1 MNYLHPS
8 HPGLPAFRPL
18 SDKQLQQDSPY
29 GYNPSSGL
37 ACVPTASVSVS
48 LTSGDNH
55 FFASISSF
63 SIFQVLFGTSF
74 MGHCGLDPPPEPCEH
89 LCSTPSSH
97 QMLAIS
103 SR

>member
-37 ACVPTASVSVS
+37 ACVPTTVV
-48 LTSGDNH
+48 L
-55 FFASISSF
+55 SF
-63 SIFQVLFGTSF
+63 GNVAVQ
-74 MGHCGLDPPPEPCEH
+74 
-89 LCSTPSSH
+89 
-97 QMLAIS
+97 
-103 SR
+103 